1 MNRKYSVLD
10 IANNENESN
19 RKISDSPN
27 TLVNRPSPS
36 ADSGCQASTAQVST
50 AQTALDVY
58 GSVLSTPVRERY
70 RVAAGCAATG
80 LSPGYAAYRKLHE
93 KASGIPPAPA
103 TVTADLGTATTNL
116 DILAEVALRQVNIEH
131 DDPHET
137 PAGAARVQTDTDIS
151 SVVAA
156 ALVLPSAP
164 PRRPP
169 PKRLVYTLPDNLTS
183 ATSLR
188 TMALRELETTK
199 KFANREKKA
208 KANISK
214 SSAKANIRKKSKNL
228 AKERHVKWTML
239 CVWCVEWIGKLT
251 RCREKFILGLVVI
264 HVLTGCIRR
273 AFRLMW
279 THLVSTM
286 TKQILC
292 VPNACSRS
300 I

>member
-1 MNRKYSVLD
+1 MLAPGLIYED
-10 IANNENESN
+10 QDPTE
-19 RKISDSPN
+19 
-27 TLVNRPSPS
+27 S

-58 GSVLSTPVRERY
+58 DSVLSTPVRERY

-80 LSPGYAAYRKLHE
+80 LSSGYAAYRKLHE

-208 KANISK
+208 KAK
-214 SSAKANIRKKSKNL
+214 FLKSKYQKKI
-228 AKERHVKWTML
+228 KEPRQGTS
-239 CVWCVEWIGKLT
+239 
-251 RCREKFILGLVVI
+251 REVDNVVCM
-264 HVLTGCIRR
+264 VC
-273 AFRLMW
+273 
-279 THLVSTM
+279 
-286 TKQILC
+286 
-292 VPNACSRS
+292 
-300 I
+300 